1 MLLLYARRH
10 GQWCWVVARD
20 KKKTRE
26 QEGEEE
32 GKKVVGAPENMKRIF
47 FFGYLA
53 KWASGEQNLETLSMM
68 LLVN

>member
-47 FFGYLA
+47 FLA
-53 KWASGEQNLETLSMM
+53 I
-68 LLVN
+68 

>member
-1 MLLLYARRH
+1 
-10 GQWCWVVARD
+10 VARD

-47 FFGYLA
+47 FLA
-53 KWASGEQNLETLSMM
+53 I
-68 LLVN
+68 